1 MVGLRALATG
11 LPPSFLLN
19 PRRALADGTACGA
32 SGQAQYVI
40 FNTSGQ
46 GDPLNA
52 SVPGTYDD
60 PKIVHSP
67 DPAMAPTP
75 LTIARPDLHGRGAL
89 GHAAAGRPGPH
100 LLLAPDDEHAGAPQ
114 RAARAAADGRD
125 GRR

>member
-1 MVGLRALATG
+1 MVTRRRTLQATLLGAGMVGLRALATG

-19 PRRALADGTACGA
+19 PRRAFADGTACGTN
-32 SGQAQYVI
+32 GQAQYII

-60 PKIVHSP
+60 PNIVHSP

-75 LTIARPDLHGRGAL
+75 DDSSIIALWP
-89 GHAAAGRPGPH
+89 
-100 LLLAPDDEHAGAPQ
+100 
-114 RAARAAADGRD
+114 
-125 GRR
+125 